1 LKTPLELACIIKKK
15 SIMHNLV
22 LSPIDPEKLIESISE
37 RVTAKILKAVNFEWN
52 SGEDPEKVLTIQQA
66 AEFLNLTVPTM
77 YSKSSKGELPVMKRG
92 KRLYF
97 SKLELTK
104 YLQAG
109 RKQSFADVEAEADA
123 YLSNNKLGLKHG
135 K

>member
-1 LKTPLELACIIKKK
+1 
-15 SIMHNLV
+15 MHNLV

-37 RVTAKILKAVNFEWN
+37 RVTAKILKAVNFERN
-52 SGEDPEKVLTIQQA
+52 SNEDPEQVFTIQQA

-97 SKLELTK
+97 SKQELTK

-109 RKQSFADVEAEADA
+109 RKKFFADVAAEADA
-123 YLSNNKLGLKHG
+123 YLSNNKLGLKNG

>member
-1 LKTPLELACIIKKK
+1 
-15 SIMHNLV
+15 MHNLV

-37 RVTAKILKAVNFEWN
+37 RVTAKILKAVNFKSN
-52 SGEDPEKVLTIQQA
+52 SGEVPEQIFTIQQA
-66 AEFLNLTVPTM
+66 AEFLSLTVPTI
-77 YSKSSKGELPVMKRG
+77 YSKTSKGELSFMKRG

-97 SKLELTK
+97 SKQELIK

-109 RKQSFADVEAEADA
+109 RKQSFEDVEAEAAA
-123 YLSNNKLGLKHG
+123 YLSKNKLGLKHG

>member
-1 LKTPLELACIIKKK
+1 
-15 SIMHNLV
+15 MHNLV

-37 RVTAKILKAVNFEWN
+37 RVTAKILKAVNFERN

-123 YLSNNKLGLKHG
+123 YLSNNKLGLKNG